1 MSDTAPETILV
12 WELEPGQHSVFSRN
26 GRRVTLPEAWVFVP
40 SGDPGLT
47 RRLKAAGP
55 CWQVV
60 HNRRGRQEGIGL
72 CVPQTT
78 LERERR
84 RLEDERADPAYER
97 RLEAGR
103 RARAAKQTR
112 YEAEF
117 LSAVQAFLA
126 FAPRW
131 RELGER
137 LAAAVTAHAVPVG
150 SGTVARTERLPLE
163 RRAEAAVIAWMRHQT
178 TAYDHLTIAR
188 VKGARREVR
197 RQLAVRSRELLQR
210 YRDGLDVDQ
219 ETCPLATALR
229 RLDAAPAPAQAR
241 PAVPLRNAL
250 GGGEPDLFAV
260 SDAPQPKSAKP
271 RPTMNRHLSDF
282 FADED

>member
-1 MSDTAPETILV
+1 MSGTAPEPILV
-12 WELEPGQHSVFSRN
+12 WETEAGQHSVFSRN
-26 GRRVTLPEAWVFVP
+26 GRRVTLPDGWVFVP

-72 CVPQTT
+72 CVPQAT

-84 RLEDERADPAYER
+84 KLEDERADPAYER

-117 LSAVQAFLA
+117 LSAVRSFLA

-150 SGTVARTERLPLE
+150 SGTVARTERIPLE

-197 RQLAVRSRELLQR
+197 RQLAARSRELLQR
-210 YRDGLDVDQ
+210 YRDGQDVDQ

-229 RLDAAPAPAQAR
+229 RLDDAPVPAPAR
-241 PAVPLRNAL
+241 PAVPLKTVLAA
-250 GGGEPDLFAV
+250 GEPDLFA
-260 SDAPQPKSAKP
+260 DAPLPKGTKP

>member
-1 MSDTAPETILV
+1 MSGTAPEPILV
-12 WELEPGQHSVFSRN
+12 WETEAGQHSVFSRN
-26 GRRVTLPEAWVFVP
+26 GRRVTLPDGWVFVP

-72 CVPQTT
+72 CVPQAT

-84 RLEDERADPAYER
+84 KLEDERAAPAYER

-112 YEAEF
+112 YEADF
-117 LSAVQAFLA
+117 LSAVRSFLA

-150 SGTVARTERLPLE
+150 SGTVARTERIPLE

-197 RQLAVRSRELLQR
+197 RQLAARSRELLQR
-210 YRDGLDVDQ
+210 YRDGQDVDQ

-229 RLDAAPAPAQAR
+229 RLDDAPVPAPAR
-241 PAVPLRNAL
+241 PAVPLRSTLAD
-250 GGGEPDLFAV
+250 GTPDLFA
-260 SDAPQPKSAKP
+260 DAPLPKGAKP

>member
-1 MSDTAPETILV
+1 MSGTAPEPILV
-12 WELEPGQHSVFSRN
+12 WETEAGQHSVFSRN
-26 GRRVTLPEAWVFVP
+26 GRRVTLPDGWVFVP

-72 CVPQTT
+72 CVPQAT

-84 RLEDERADPAYER
+84 KLEDERADPAYER

-117 LSAVQAFLA
+117 LSAVRSFLA

-131 RELGER
+131 CELGER

-150 SGTVARTERLPLE
+150 SGTVARTERIPLE

-197 RQLAVRSRELLQR
+197 RQLAARSRELLQR
-210 YRDGLDVDQ
+210 YRDGQDVDQ

-229 RLDAAPAPAQAR
+229 RLDDAPVPAPAR
-241 PAVPLRNAL
+241 PAVPLKTVLAA
-250 GGGEPDLFAV
+250 GEPDLFA
-260 SDAPQPKSAKP
+260 DAPLPKGTKP

>member
-137 LAAAVTAHAVPVG
+137 LAAVALAHVYDEPVQADAPRL
-150 SGTVARTERLPLE
+150 ARAGLAGEK
-163 RRAEAAVIAWMRHQT
+163 
-178 TAYDHLTIAR
+178 LTLR
-188 VKGARREVR
+188 FVCTGG
-197 RQLAVRSRELLQR
+197 
-210 YRDGLDVDQ
+210 GLDVPEGGLPSLRVEGAALKRLCGCGDALVLTLEAAGPTVRVRYAQ
-219 ETCPLATALR
+219 ENWPEAVLMGENGL
-229 RLDAAPAPAQAR
+229 PVFPFNVEIAR
-241 PAVPLRNAL
+241 
-250 GGGEPDLFAV
+250 
-260 SDAPQPKSAKP
+260 S
-271 RPTMNRHLSDF
+271 
-282 FADED
+282 